1 MSFLARLNDV
11 APPLAEMAQIANAAG
26 AAVLLFDN
34 NDKINAANEA
44 QERLMPCCSYGE
56 NETYASF
63 FWGALDK
70 GMTGNPAAKASPQ
83 LWLDDALAAR
93 RCSPNL
99 DFVNKDYPWGPM
111 LVSHVR
117 IPEGASIQ
125 VRLPMRAIGMENY
138 FDTPETSLG
147 VIRILRLRQ
156 EIRSLE
162 GALDSLGLAV
172 ALVDPVGSLL
182 HANSSFSDMLRGGD
196 GLAEFHGNGVRAA
209 DPLDD
214 RMLRHVLKDVTS
226 GKLPQAY
233 VPIRRRCG
241 EPLILAISAG
251 ASLGT
256 AIIAVSRFGEDQRE
270 ISRAIASALGVTTA
284 EAEVLTGLGAGESAE
299 ELSARRGVE
308 TKSIYQQVYNAKKA
322 IRRSKF
328 VAPDTSGIVRLV
340 TGLAAITR
348 TPFVRKH

>member
-1 MSFLARLNDV
+1 MSFLTRLTDV
-11 APPLAEMAQIANAAG
+11 APPLAEMARIANSAG

-34 NDKINAANEA
+34 DDKVKAANEA
-44 QERLMPCCSYGE
+44 QERLMPCCPYGE
-56 NETYASF
+56 SDTYTSF
-63 FWGALDK
+63 FWGALNK
-70 GMTGNPAAKASPQ
+70 GMTGNPAAKASPHS
-83 LWLDDALAAR
+83 WLNDALAAR

-117 IPEGASIQ
+117 LPEGASIQ

-162 GALDSLGLAV
+162 RALDSLGLAI
-172 ALVDPVGSLL
+172 ALVDPAGSLL
-182 HANSSFSDMLRGGD
+182 HANSSFCDMLRVND
-196 GLAEFHGNGVRAA
+196 GLADLHGNGVCAT
-209 DPLDD
+209 DSLDD
-214 RMLRHVLKDVTS
+214 LMLRQVLKDVTS
-226 GKLPQAY
+226 GRLPQAY
-233 VPIRRRCG
+233 VPIRRRGG

-256 AIIAVSRFGEDQRE
+256 AIIAVSRFGEDQGE
-270 ISRAIASALGVTTA
+270 IARAIASALGVTAA
-284 EAEVLTGLGAGESAE
+284 EAEVLTSLGAGESVE
-299 ELSARRGVE
+299 ELSTRRNVE
-308 TKSIYQQVYNAKKA
+308 AKSIYQQVYNAKKA

-328 VAPDTSGIVRLV
+328 VAPDTSGIARLV
-340 TGLAAITR
+340 TGIAAITR
-348 TPFVRKH
+348 TPLVRKH